1 MISKGLR
8 IIVYCKA
15 IHKMEKAK
23 RNKLVIIGNGFD
35 LAHGFK
41 TSYNDFILWYL
52 NSFLKKYTN
61 SDELMQGNNNYTI
74 RKVESIKEFNNQFI
88 APNTISIKSVF
99 FSKLISK
106 QQEQN
111 WVDIEKIYYDSLID
125 IYKKTQAMHNKSL
138 FEELNKL
145 NKDLEFLRNK
155 LEEYLTQIQ
164 QEHIDKLIP
173 NFNQNFGCIIQ
184 EEWYDRFKDTDKK
197 IVFLNFNY
205 TNTIEHYTKN
215 ANTGNTKEELI
226 YIHGHLKDTK
236 SDIIFGYGD
245 EIDEHYKKME
255 LLNNNEFLKHFKSF
269 GYFKTNNYQ
278 NLLSFIESDF
288 FDVEIVGH
296 SCGLSDRVL
305 LNTIFEHDNC
315 EAIKIHYYKNA
326 NEENDYT
333 YKTQEILRH
342 FNDKTKMRK
351 RITDFS
357 SCQALTC

>member
-1 MISKGLR
+1 MGKT
-8 IIVYCKA
+8 
-15 IHKMEKAK
+15 E

-41 TSYNDFILWYL
+41 TSYSDFILWYL
-52 NSFLKKYTN
+52 NEFIELGFSLANHSDVLMNAEGCRNNFPKKTEERYVN
-61 SDELMQGNNNYTI
+61 SIG
-74 RKVESIKEFNNQFI
+74 
-88 APNTISIKSVF
+88 VF
-99 FSKLISK
+99 QAGFVDNKLIELKSEFFYKLINK

-111 WVDIEKIYYDSLID
+111 WVDIEKIYYDSLIEV
-125 IYKKTQAMHNKSL
+125 YKKTQAMHNKSL

-173 NFNQNFGCIIQ
+173 NFNQNFGYIVQ
-184 EEWYDRFKDTDKK
+184 DDWYNSFKDTDKR

-205 TNTIEHYTKN
+205 TNTIEYYTKK
-215 ANTGNTKEELI
+215 ANTRKTKDEII
-226 YIHGHLKDTK
+226 YIHGKLNDPNNPM
-236 SDIIFGYGD
+236 IFGYGD
-245 EIDEHYKKME
+245 EMDEHYKKIE

-278 NLLSFIESDF
+278 KLLSFIESDF

-315 EAIKIHYYKNA
+315 EAIKIHYYENA
-326 NEENDYT
+326 KGENDFT
-333 YKTQEILRH
+333 YKTQEISRH
-342 FNDKTKMRK
+342 FNDKAKAKMRK
-351 RITDFS
+351 RIIDLS
-357 SCQALTC
+357 NCKALTC

>member
-1 MISKGLR
+1 MG
-8 IIVYCKA
+8 KA
-15 IHKMEKAK
+15 E

-41 TSYNDFILWYL
+41 TSYNDFILRY
-52 NSFLKKYTN
+52 
-61 SDELMQGNNNYTI
+61 
-74 RKVESIKEFNNQFI
+74 
-88 APNTISIKSVF
+88 IKSCIKNAIRDHNYEDKLLILSKNDIYLSSSEVDSLKDLNDICSKVVSNDKWIKSEF
-99 FSKLISK
+99 FSELISK

-125 IYKKTQAMHNKSL
+125 IYKKTQIAYIASP

-145 NKDLEFLRNK
+145 NNDFEFLRSK
-155 LEEYLTQIQ
+155 LKRYLDIVQGDN
-164 QEHIDKLIP
+164 IDKFKP
-173 NFNQNFGCIIQ
+173 NFNQNFGYIIQ

-215 ANTGNTKEELI
+215 ANTGNTKKELI
-226 YIHGHLKDTK
+226 YIHGNLKDTK

-278 NLLSFIESDF
+278 NLLSFIESEL

-326 NEENDYT
+326 NGENDYT
-333 YKTQEILRH
+333 YKTQEISRH

-351 RITDFS
+351 RIVDFS